1 MEREPHGITQQI
13 QSFGFLA
20 IVGTVSALY
29 IWESQFWSWI
39 AVGSVWLLGAASGA
53 VSAIVSNDRILTTRT
68 AGISGGVV
76 GGLGL
81 ILAAI
86 IRSPLV
92 MGGLTALGTLVMIH
106 KLAEL
111 VVRRVRKK

>member
-39 AVGSVWLLGAASGA
+39 AVGSVSASWSCIWCRERHS
-53 VSAIVSNDRILTTRT
+53 VER
-68 AGISGGVV
+68 
-76 GGLGL
+76 
-81 ILAAI
+81 
-86 IRSPLV
+86 
-92 MGGLTALGTLVMIH
+92 
-106 KLAEL
+106 
-111 VVRRVRKK
+111 